1 MSNESISTDTA
12 SLPSVTAD
20 VEDRYIIQ
28 GRRTEQVSDSEWE
41 RVNKTLIVTDDT
53 TVKEIIEWGNKHKL
67 DIHCG
72 LFLWPADFGGK
83 R

>member
-1 MSNESISTDTA
+1 MTEPTPN
-12 SLPSVTAD
+12 SLPLVTKEIA
-20 VEDRYIIQ
+20 EERYIVQ

-53 TVKEIIEWGNKHKL
+53 TVKDIIEWGKKHKL

-72 LFLWPADFGGK
+72 LFLWPADFGTK